1 MYNYI
6 MHMHVFLCRG
16 ELTEPPIP
24 SVRDREE
31 STGESQELPE
41 GQYYVEKLLAQR
53 RKVTD
58 VPAYFI
64 ASCGLWQIIIA
75 ISLCYFANYIAILPA

>member
-24 SVRDREE
+24 SARDHEE
-31 STGESQELPE
+31 STGEPQELP
-41 GQYYVEKLLAQR
+41 
-53 RKVTD
+53 D
-58 VPAYFI
+58 M
-64 ASCGLWQIIIA
+64 
-75 ISLCYFANYIAILPA
+75 